1 MSSGGA
7 RKPLGRWGED
17 LVAEDLRRRGCVIL
31 ASDGYPQKYQSGFE
45 MTIAPEA
52 LPHAFVAGA
61 KLADGKLL
69 TSGGRVI
76 GLTAVEDTLPQAI
89 EEAYTLTGMVHFE
102 NAYCRRDIGARAM
115 KAFKEA

>member
-1 MSSGGA
+1 MRVF
-7 RKPLGRWGED
+7 RK
-17 LVAEDLRRRGCVIL
+17 
-31 ASDGYPQKYQSGFE
+31 
-45 MTIAPEA
+45 EA
-52 LPHAFVAGA
+52 LLLAALALLLTAGLTA
-61 KLADGKLL
+61 CGSGAGSQLTEFDTALVGKLL

-89 EEAYTLTGMVHFE
+89 DRAYQLAGMVHFE